1 CTRTITK
8 KNKFMHKGSTKL
20 LGIQTLV
27 SALLT
32 FVSKRLNRLP
42 LQATLYA
49 LILLHRLQHLHRL
62 HRHVLTALLFLQQ
75 AVVTN
80 RQLLRIILLRI
91 LTFSLLLILAVLSEE
106 KTVAAKEE
114 EELEAAKL
122 EQRWLTILLLPCR
135 AHCLKKHSVSTHHI
149 LSTTAKKMRQ
159 VITSYILP
167 ILLLLAVQTHSH
179 NVTLLLAN
187 HPSLSSF
194 NHFLTQTHLAE
205 EINQRNT
212 ITVCAVDNGAMYD
225 LTSKG
230 YTISTL
236 KNILSLHV
244 LLDYFDAQKLHKL
257 PDGSALTTT
266 LFQATG
272 AAPENTGFVKIT
284 NMRGGNVRFD
294 SGDISSSYVKS
305 IEAVPY
311 DISIIQISSLL
322 LLDTASAP
330 TPAPTEKSFTEIMSA
345 HG

>member
-1 CTRTITK
+1 
-8 KNKFMHKGSTKL
+8 
-20 LGIQTLV
+20 
-27 SALLT
+27 
-32 FVSKRLNRLP
+32 
-42 LQATLYA
+42 
-49 LILLHRLQHLHRL
+49 
-62 HRHVLTALLFLQQ
+62 
-75 AVVTN
+75 
-80 RQLLRIILLRI
+80 
-91 LTFSLLLILAVLSEE
+91 
-106 KTVAAKEE
+106 
-114 EELEAAKL
+114 
-122 EQRWLTILLLPCR
+122 
-135 AHCLKKHSVSTHHI
+135 
-149 LSTTAKKMRQ
+149 MRQ

-212 ITVCAVDNGAMYD
+212 ITVCAVDNGAIYD

>member
-1 CTRTITK
+1 
-8 KNKFMHKGSTKL
+8 
-20 LGIQTLV
+20 
-27 SALLT
+27 
-32 FVSKRLNRLP
+32 
-42 LQATLYA
+42 
-49 LILLHRLQHLHRL
+49 
-62 HRHVLTALLFLQQ
+62 
-75 AVVTN
+75 
-80 RQLLRIILLRI
+80 
-91 LTFSLLLILAVLSEE
+91 
-106 KTVAAKEE
+106 
-114 EELEAAKL
+114 
-122 EQRWLTILLLPCR
+122 
-135 AHCLKKHSVSTHHI
+135 
-149 LSTTAKKMRQ
+149 MRQ

-194 NHFLTQTHLAE
+194 NHFRTQTHLAE